1 MSSTQRPIL
10 FVSLPEAGLLN
21 PLLVLVE
28 ELSRRGVPDLW
39 FAADE
44 KARAGVEAAQVGSP
58 IQFFSLGEVTPEMSS
73 VTWDDETYRRVTQ
86 RSRFKAHRAVIEQTH
101 RPEQRVPKYRALE
114 EAVDKAQPALMVI
127 DCMCRFAH
135 ELAMTEKIPYVLSD
149 TFVPSYLL
157 TSPVPIGK
165 SYTPADFPAPNSG
178 LPLQMN
184 VRQRL
189 ANRLFKWR
197 TLSLAFSSMMK
208 ERNARDTQVRAELE
222 IDPASFGQFTRIE
235 AAELVLCYAVPE
247 MDYPF
252 EIPEVLHTVGAVVP
266 PLPQAPGEELTRWL
280 DERESVIY
288 AGFGTITRL
297 TAKQVRSFVE
307 VVRRLDGRHDVLW
320 KLPQDQQKWL
330 PDDLPGNLRIEEW
343 VPSQVDVLAHPH
355 VKVFFTHGGGNAYTE
370 GVHFGKPMVMRPL
383 WVDCYDQAV
392 RSQDVGVSLT
402 LDKPHDM
409 DPDDV
414 LDKLTR
420 VLDGASFRERAEH
433 LAELQRAAGGRTT
446 AVDLILGLPALTV
459 D

>member
-1 MSSTQRPIL
+1 MSSTPRPIL

-21 PLLVLVE
+21 PMLVLVE
-28 ELSRRGVPDLW
+28 ELSRRGVTDLW
-39 FAADE
+39 FVADE

-58 IQFFSLGEVTPEMSS
+58 IQFSSLGDVTPEMSS

-114 EAVDKAQPALMVI
+114 EAVEEAQPALMVI
-127 DCMCRFAH
+127 DCMCQFGH
-135 ELAMTEKIPYVLSD
+135 ELAITKKIPFVLSD
-149 TFVPSYLL
+149 TFVPSYIL
-157 TSPVPIGK
+157 TSAVPIGK
-165 SYTPADFPAPNSG
+165 SYTPANFPVPNSG
-178 LPLQMN
+178 LPLEMN

-208 ERNARDTQVRAELE
+208 ERNARDARVRAELG
-222 IDPASFGQFTRIE
+222 IDPSTYGQFTRVE
-235 AAELVLCYAVPE
+235 FAELVLCYAIPE

-252 EIPEVLHTVGAVVP
+252 EIPGMLHNVGAMIP
-266 PLPQAPGEELTRWL
+266 PLPQAPGEELGRWL
-280 DERESVIY
+280 DERQSVVY

-297 TAKQVRSFVE
+297 TGEQVRSFVE
-307 VVRRLDGRHDVLW
+307 VARRLEGQHDVLW
-320 KLPQDQQKWL
+320 KLPQDQQRWL
-330 PDDLPGNLRIEEW
+330 PEDLPGNLRIESW
-343 VPSQVDVLAHPH
+343 VPSQLDVLAHTN

-370 GVHFGKPMVMRPL
+370 GIHFGTPMVMRPL

-392 RSQDVGVSLT
+392 RGQDIGVSLT
-402 LDKPHDM
+402 LDKPHAM

-420 VLDGASFRERAEH
+420 VLGDPSFRQRAEH
-433 LAELQRAAGGRTT
+433 LAELQRVAGGRT
-446 AVDLILGLPALTV
+446 AAADLVLGLPALAV
-459 D
+459 E